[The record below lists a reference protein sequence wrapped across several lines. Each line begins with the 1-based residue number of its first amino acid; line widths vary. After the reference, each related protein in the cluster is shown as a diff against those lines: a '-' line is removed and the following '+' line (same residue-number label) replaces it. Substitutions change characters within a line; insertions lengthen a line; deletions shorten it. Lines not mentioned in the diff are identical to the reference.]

1 MEYFKETVLE
11 FMRIQQKHKRTVG
24 GTTTVRPGM
33 LRERKRNVR
42 KKKKKKILIVR
53 VKKKNVIE
61 QVQCKFLFLWIC

>member
-42 KKKKKKILIVR
+42 KKKKKK
-53 VKKKNVIE
+53 NSN
-61 QVQCKFLFLWIC
+61 C